1 MPTEK
6 TLSII
11 IPSYNME
18 AYLPQCL
25 DSLLGPDVPVE
36 LLDIIVVNDG
46 SRDRTSEIAH
56 SYADR
61 YPDSIRVIDKANGNY
76 GSCINAALPTTRG
89 RYVKILDAD
98 DSFSPDNF
106 PAYVRFLTTAT
117 ADLVLNDYA
126 TVDPEGRTIAI
137 IRFKE
142 TDGHTM
148 SADKFSPP
156 SAGLAM
162 HSIAYRR
169 RIFHSVDYKQTEGIS
184 YTDTEWVVIPMMKVE
199 TAACFSGTVYRY
211 LWGRDGQTMAPKTF
225 VKNIEM
231 LMHIAKRLTVHLTQ
245 HQQLYNNNLFNYMME
260 YMLYR
265 YQMFYSLILDYGSK
279 NYINSLANFDRWLIS
294 QPSIPCV
301 EQLKNVKLHLCP
313 FFKFK
318 YVSYWRK
325 KEYRRHTLLHSIR
338 RFFLRCQKKIEA
350 LGVKP

>member
-76 GSCINAALPTTRG
+76 GSCINAALPTARG

-126 TVDPEGRTIAI
+126 MVDLAGKVDHVRQSPIKHAVVLPLEACLKNLIAHHMISMHAYAYRTEIFH
-137 IRFKE
+137 RFK
-142 TDGHTM
+142 
-148 SADKFSPP
+148 
-156 SAGLAM
+156 
-162 HSIAYRR
+162 Y
-169 RIFHSVDYKQTEGIS
+169 YQTEGIS
-184 YTDTEWVVIPMMKVE
+184 YTDMEWVTKPLIEIK
-199 TAACFSGTVYRY
+199 TVQPYCKILYRY
-211 LWGRDGQTMAPKTF
+211 LIGREGQTMSKAVVGKSQSQNVQVAKSIISF
-225 VKNIEM
+225 IDNNIKSYRPNIKEIM
-231 LMHIAKRLTVHLTQ
+231 IDIAFNRAIATYHRLLFRSPS
-245 HQQLYNNNLFNYMME
+245 NLKELLKEFDNFILQVGIIDKKKLSMASAQFLPGLRFNY
-260 YMLYR
+260 
-265 YQMFYSLILDYGSK
+265 IT
-279 NYINSLANFDRWLIS
+279 
-294 QPSIPCV
+294 
-301 EQLKNVKLHLCP
+301 
-313 FFKFK
+313 
-318 YVSYWRK
+318 YWRNHN
-325 KEYRRHTLLHSIR
+325 YSYYSPLIMIRRILHSIR
-338 RFFLRCQKKIEA
+338 KRF
-350 LGVKP
+350 

>member
-76 GSCINAALPTTRG
+76 GSCINAALPTARG

-98 DSFSPDNF
+98 DSFSPDIF

-126 TVDPEGRTIAI
+126 TVDPEGKTIATT
-137 IRFKE
+137 RFSLPFDRINTPE
-142 TDGHTM
+142 EFAN
-148 SADKFSPP
+148 SLLSPFH
-156 SAGLAM
+156 LAM
-162 HSIAYRR
+162 HAIAYRTAL
-169 RIFHSVDYKQTEGIS
+169 IKNINYWQTEGVS
-184 YTDTEWVVIPMMKVE
+184 YSDTEWVVVPLLRITSVE
-199 TAACFSGTVYRY
+199 YFKHGVIYRY
-211 LWGRDGQTMAPKTF
+211 LVGRNGQTTDNKAFQRNVTQLIPVME
-225 VKNIEM
+225 NITRRLTEVATQPVTTNLWDYIM
-231 LMHIAKRLTVHLTQ
+231 SYCLCRYKMIYTAILDWGDSEQHSALIAFDEWLQNQPAIPCISQLSTMQSQVIPGCRFKIVNYWRNQNRKQSALLLRLRRFILHIAEK
-245 HQQLYNNNLFNYMME
+245 
-260 YMLYR
+260 
-265 YQMFYSLILDYGSK
+265 
-279 NYINSLANFDRWLIS
+279 
-294 QPSIPCV
+294 
-301 EQLKNVKLHLCP
+301 
-313 FFKFK
+313 
-318 YVSYWRK
+318 
-325 KEYRRHTLLHSIR
+325 
-338 RFFLRCQKKIEA
+338 
-350 LGVKP
+350 